1 MNNREIKGQLL
12 SFTAALSGTQT
23 MTVRAQQQ
31 GSYRS
36 NRPLSRG
43 SVGGFEMLFLH
54 SIHWLQSP
62 KFEVLRHRVCQH
74 WKMLADGM

>member
-23 MTVRAQQQ
+23 VTVRAQQQ

-43 SVGGFEMLFLH
+43 GIGGFEMRFLH
-54 SIHWLQSP
+54 SINWLQSS
-62 KFEVLRHRVCQH
+62 KFEVLQHRVCQH